1 MSRVVDLRKMPAPV
15 IIDTDPG
22 LDDALAL
29 FLACASPELDI
40 IGVITVAGNIGLS
53 HTTANAL
60 KLLHHLGRDDI
71 PVIAGCA
78 GALRRGSIEAADIHG
93 EDGLGG
99 ADLPLP
105 TRRPLAV
112 DATSWL
118 ADELVRRPTR
128 SLRILALGPLT
139 NLARLVQ
146 RSPDAARR
154 LAGIIAMGGAVHE
167 DGNVTKFAE
176 FNIAADPEAA
186 AIVLGAGIP
195 VTLVPLDVTRKVL
208 ADRAWNATL
217 LAKGGKV
224 ARTAHALIEAYLS
237 NLTVRL
243 SVKSIMPKS
252 AALKGAALP
261 KFPMHDPCVILRVI
275 DPSLFGA
282 ETLALSV
289 VADGSE
295 RDGATLID
303 PGAGKLVEV
312 LTQVDGDRAL
322 ALVLG
327 RLAALS

>member
-1 MSRVVDLRKMPAPV
+1 MPTPV

-29 FLACASPELDI
+29 FLACASPELDV

-53 HTTANAL
+53 RTTANAL
-60 KLLHHLGRDDI
+60 KLLYHLGRDDI

-105 TRRPLAV
+105 TRGPLAV

-118 ADELVRRPTR
+118 ADELLRRPTH

-139 NLARLVQ
+139 NLARLVE

-154 LAGIIAMGGAVHE
+154 LAGIIAMGGAVRE

-208 ADRAWNATL
+208 ADRVWNARL
-217 LAKGGKV
+217 FAKGGKI

-237 NLTVRL
+237 NLTERL
-243 SVKSIMPKS
+243 SAKNATPKS
-252 AALKGAALP
+252 ATPKGAPPPRTAR
-261 KFPMHDPCVILRVI
+261 FPMHDPCVILRVI

-282 ETLALSV
+282 ETLALRV

-322 ALVLG
+322 ALILE
-327 RLAALS
+327 RLAALP

>member
-1 MSRVVDLRKMPAPV
+1 M
-15 IIDTDPG
+15 
-22 LDDALAL
+22 
-29 FLACASPELDI
+29 
-40 IGVITVAGNIGLS
+40 AGNIGLS
-53 HTTANAL
+53 RTTANAL
-60 KLLHHLGRDDI
+60 KLLYHLGRDDI

-105 TRRPLAV
+105 TRGPLAV

-118 ADELVRRPTR
+118 ADELLRRPIH

-139 NLARLVQ
+139 NLARLVE

-154 LAGIIAMGGAVHE
+154 LAGIIAMGGAVRE

-208 ADRAWNATL
+208 ADRVWNAEL
-217 LAKGGKV
+217 FAKGGKI

-237 NLTVRL
+237 NLTQRL
-243 SVKSIMPKS
+243 SAKNATPKS
-252 AALKGAALP
+252 ATPKGRAAAA
-261 KFPMHDPCVILRVI
+261 HSAVSDARSLRH
-275 DPSLFGA
+275 SA
-282 ETLALSV
+282 RHR
-289 VADGSE
+289 SE
-295 RDGATLID
+295 PFWRRDSRASRRRGRIRARRRN
-303 PGAGKLVEV
+303 P
-312 LTQVDGDRAL
+312 DRSRRREARR
-322 ALVLG
+322 G
-327 RLAALS
+327 Y

>member
-1 MSRVVDLRKMPAPV
+1 MPAPV

-29 FLACASPELDI
+29 FLACASPELDV

-53 HTTANAL
+53 RTTTNAL

-78 GALRRGSIEAADIHG
+78 GALRRGSIEAASIHG

-118 ADELVRRPTR
+118 ADELLRRPTH
-128 SLRILALGPLT
+128 SSRILALGPLT
-139 NLARLVQ
+139 NLARLVE

-154 LAGIIAMGGAVHE
+154 LAGIIAMGGAVRE

-208 ADRAWNATL
+208 ADRVWNATL
-217 LAKGGKV
+217 LAKGGKI

-237 NLTVRL
+237 NLAERL
-243 SVKSIMPKS
+243 SAESATPKS
-252 AALKGAALP
+252 APLKGAPPPRRATR
-261 KFPMHDPCVILRVI
+261 FPMHDPCVILRVI

-282 ETLALSV
+282 ETLAVRV
-289 VADGSE
+289 VVDGSE

-322 ALVLG
+322 ALILE
-327 RLAALS
+327 RLAALP

>member
-1 MSRVVDLRKMPAPV
+1 MPAPV

-29 FLACASPELDI
+29 FLACASPELDV

-53 HTTANAL
+53 RTTTNAL

-78 GALRRGSIEAADIHG
+78 EALRRGSIEAASIHG

-118 ADELVRRPTR
+118 ADELLRRPTH

-139 NLARLVQ
+139 NLARLVE

-154 LAGIIAMGGAVHE
+154 LAGIIAMGGAVRE
-167 DGNVTKFAE
+167 DDNVTKFAE

-208 ADRAWNATL
+208 ADRDWNATL
-217 LAKGGKV
+217 LAKGGKI

-237 NLTVRL
+237 NLAERL
-243 SVKSIMPKS
+243 SAKS
-252 AALKGAALP
+252 ATSRVTTQPRAAR
-261 KFPMHDPCVILRVI
+261 FPMHDPCVILRVI
-275 DPSLFGA
+275 DSSLFGA
-282 ETLALSV
+282 ETLAIRV
-289 VADGSE
+289 VTDGSE

-322 ALVLG
+322 ALILE
-327 RLAALS
+327 RLAALP

>member
-1 MSRVVDLRKMPAPV
+1 MPAPV

-29 FLACASPELDI
+29 FLACASLELDV

-53 HTTANAL
+53 RTTGNAL

-93 EDGLGG
+93 VDGLGG

-118 ADELVRRPTR
+118 ADELLRRSTH

-139 NLARLVQ
+139 NLARLVE

-154 LAGIIAMGGAVHE
+154 LAGIIAMGGAVRE

-195 VTLVPLDVTRKVL
+195 VTLIPLDVTRKVL
-208 ADRAWNATL
+208 ADRVWNATL
-217 LAKGGKV
+217 LAKGGKI

-237 NLTVRL
+237 NLTERL
-243 SVKSIMPKS
+243 SAKNAIPTS
-252 AALKGAALP
+252 ATLKGAPPPRTAR
-261 KFPMHDPCVILRVI
+261 FPMHDPCVILRVI

-282 ETLALSV
+282 ETLALRV

-322 ALVLG
+322 ALILE
-327 RLAALS
+327 RLAALP